1 MQIQVRRLLLL
12 STMFGAISAI
22 PVTGQTFGEITGRIS
37 DSTGAAISAAQITL
51 TNVATNAVRS
61 AASTDSGDYTFP
73 AVAPGGYNIKVEK
86 SAFKSASSTEVQV
99 QIQQTIRLDF
109 TLQVGQVSES
119 IEVSAS
125 AQMLQAENVSLGT
138 VIENK
143 GVTELPLNGR
153 NYLGLVA
160 LASNTNT
167 LSPDVGASG
176 WTPGWRPR
184 QSVHLRRRQPNHVRL
199 LHLGR
204 RHEHGSGLQYLRRTS
219 FDRRHPGVQ
228 GPDRRLSGRVRPP
241 VVADQCIDQ
250 VWWKCLPRFALRVHP

>member
-22 PVTGQTFGEITGRIS
+22 PVSGQTFGEITGGIG
-37 DSTGAAISAAQITL
+37 DPTGAAIPAAQITL
-51 TNVATNAVRS
+51 TSVATNAMRTAV
-61 AASTDSGDYTFP
+61 STDSGDYTFP
-73 AVAPGGYNIKVEK
+73 AVAPGSYNVRVEK
-86 SAFKSASSTEVQV
+86 AAFKSASSADVAV
-99 QIQQTIRLDF
+99 QIQQTVRLDF

-160 LASNTNT
+160 LAANVNT
-167 LSPDVGASG
+167 LSANSGQAGGRQGGDRAAQSISAGGNRIMFDYFTLDGVTNTDPNFSTYDVLPSIDAIQEFKVQTGIYPAEFG
-176 WTPGWRPR
+176 H
-184 QSVHLRRRQPNHVRL
+184 QS
-199 LHLGR
+199 
-204 RHEHGSGLQYLRRTS
+204 T
-219 FDRRHPGVQ
+219 
-228 GPDRRLSGRVRPP
+228 
-241 VVADQCIDQ
+241 
-250 VWWKCLPRFALRVHP
+250 